1 MNGDDHHHHHHHDD
15 DDNAAA
21 YGDLLQATTTTTT
34 AAAIPVSERRAKVT
48 DLVDVYS
55 QAFNSMNEVVDP
67 RVLNGF
73 MFVLFGGISVFY
85 GAMALSKARRETRQG
100 HTARQYLQ
108 MLPSS
113 SSSRRQQQQQQ
124 HGTVKSSVGAKLRV
138 LPGKNDTGVAHLEPL
153 Y

>member
-1 MNGDDHHHHHHHDD
+1 MNSGDDDHRHH

-21 YGDLLQATTTTTT
+21 YGDLLR
-34 AAAIPVSERRAKVT
+34 AAVPEQRAKMT

-67 RVLNGF
+67 RILNGF
-73 MFVLFGGISVFY
+73 MFMLFGGISVFY

-100 HTARQYLQ
+100 RTARQYLQ

-113 SSSRRQQQQQQ
+113 SSSRLRQQQQ
-124 HGTVKSSVGAKLRV
+124 HGNVKSSVGAKLRV